1 MKIKTQNSKSV
12 ELLDSAFSVP
22 YNESLVHQVI
32 TAILSGAR
40 SGTKAQ
46 KNRSQVS
53 GGLESADVSLDVSS
67 AGLVSVCRFIVIT

>member
-22 YNESLVHQVI
+22 FNESLVHQVI
-32 TAILSGAR
+32 TATLSGAR

-46 KNRSQVS
+46 KIDPKSLVGEQNHGDKRELVE
-53 GGLESADVSLDVSS
+53 LELEQ
-67 AGLVSVCRFIVIT
+67 